1 MVKFTDWWPKL
12 RYFGVYRQKPCL
24 TTTIVSG
31 LVWHTQVKGDN
42 SQSIPLFLLTLCQL
56 SMCKW
61 SSWKEKWKSEWL
73 NYTLRSFLIMMD
85 KVLPFLLHKSGVWT
99 PFQSAQCY
107 QSTQQFINA
116 IRVRTAV
123 DQFRHL
129 PSSWLSNSLSTV
141 ATAEMQGEKAKKW
154 LI

>member
-1 MVKFTDWWPKL
+1 
-12 RYFGVYRQKPCL
+12 
-24 TTTIVSG
+24 
-31 LVWHTQVKGDN
+31 
-42 SQSIPLFLLTLCQL
+42 
-56 SMCKW
+56 
-61 SSWKEKWKSEWL
+61 
-73 NYTLRSFLIMMD
+73 MD

-141 ATAEMQGEKAKKW
+141 ATAEMQGEKAKKC
-154 LI
+154 LIYREKSLHNHKHFLQNHTTVKPSLYLFLVSIGSGEIH